1 MRRLALVRFALL
13 ALFACVLCI
22 ACTQQ
27 PSNAQPAVTVTAAP
41 TPDPSTLL
49 AQAQQADAPA
59 LAFSGANLIAT
70 WIGTDERGVHQDAR
84 LITPDE
90 MSATVTLPL
99 PPTHPYA
106 QRLVPGA
113 NGSTHLLWL
122 DADTTGQT
130 ALYSALLARDLTVVR
145 GPIGVS
151 EGLATAYSVVQDG
164 AGGVWTAWSGG
175 MSAEMAL
182 YARRSDSDGRPLE
195 TQLIAARGEHPALAR
210 TSNGEIWLFWLA
222 NGGLMRQKLASQ
234 NDAGEPGEAQMLTG
248 TISLAAGD
256 QLVNTRAA
264 PDGDGTSAYFF
275 WNMARANGVN
285 ETWWTWGRL
294 DANAWRQPTRLT
306 SEAGAPFGW
315 AEPAAEPNGLAA
327 AAVES
332 ADGLG
337 IMLISGGEVV
347 GHKLIAAGALLIGMP
362 ALAADASGDFAL
374 GWAAP
379 GDTTADLR
387 LLRVAR

>member
-1 MRRLALVRFALL
+1 MRLFALL
-13 ALFACVLCI
+13 VLLACMLCI

-27 PSNAQPAVTVTAAP
+27 TSSAQPTVTVTAAP

-59 LAFSGANLIAT
+59 LAFSGENLIAT

-84 LITPDE
+84 LITPGE
-90 MSATVTLPL
+90 MSAAVTLPL
-99 PPTHPYA
+99 PPTHPYN

-122 DADTTGQT
+122 DADPTGQT

-145 GPIGVS
+145 GPIGIS
-151 EGLATAYSVVQDG
+151 EGLATAYSAVQDG
-164 AGGVWTAWSGG
+164 TGGMWTAWSGG
-175 MSAEMAL
+175 MTAEMAL

-210 TSNGEIWLFWLA
+210 TANGEIWLFWLA
-222 NGGLMRQKLASQ
+222 NDGLMRQQLDQPS
-234 NDAGEPGEAQMLTG
+234 EAQMLTG

-256 QLVNTRAA
+256 QLVNTRAT

-275 WNMARANGVN
+275 WNVARANGLN

-294 DANAWRQPTRLT
+294 VAKAWRQPTRLT

-315 AEPAAEPNGLAA
+315 AEPVAEPNGLTA

-332 ADGLG
+332 TDGLS
-337 IMLISGGEVV
+337 IILVSGGEVI
-347 GHKLIAAGALLIGMP
+347 GHKLVAAGTRLIGMP
-362 ALAADASGDFAL
+362 ALAADANGDFAL

-379 GDTTADLR
+379 GDATADLR
-387 LLRVAR
+387 LLRVSR